1 VRPRLDQAGQLAR
14 KASTSMLGGTI
25 RSVLLVKY
33 GVTSL
38 VKAGNHNKK
47 SETSMRDAASTFDK
61 NLSMAK
67 ETPNQTSH
75 RGGVLGRI
83 VGSVVSPIVAGVD
96 VDEVIDQ
103 IDINDVVAR
112 IDINDVVD
120 RIDINQLAD
129 RVDMDHLIRRI
140 DADELVASV
149 DLDRVLGGVDIDR
162 LIGRIDADQ
171 FLDRI
176 DPDTLLDRIDPNRL
190 LDRVDPDKL
199 LDRVDPDK
207 LLDRVDPDR
216 LLDRVDVNELVARTE
231 IGEIIARS
239 TTGVFGQLL
248 DVARTQIIITDQV
261 AQGVPARLLRGA
273 ARELPLR
280 PGDVEDRVDAAGLSP
295 TERAVKVQGRFA
307 GSVSRFLAFLV
318 DQFIIGVLFTTGALV
333 VQSAIRVIFQS
344 SLDVE
349 DGGILV
355 VMAFALWSFLY
366 TAGSLAATGRT
377 IGKAILGL
385 TVVRADGTALNARR
399 AALRTLMFPLSFVL
413 FGIGFLIGLV
423 RRDRRELHDLIA
435 DTGVVYAW
443 DAHTARLRA
452 EAEEGREVTNP

>member
-1 VRPRLDQAGQLAR
+1 
-14 KASTSMLGGTI
+14 
-25 RSVLLVKY
+25 
-33 GVTSL
+33 
-38 VKAGNHNKK
+38 
-47 SETSMRDAASTFDK
+47 MRDAASAFGK
-61 NLSMAK
+61 NLLMAK
-67 ETPNQTSH
+67 ENPDQTNR

-83 VGSVVSPIVAGVD
+83 VGSVVSPIVAVVD

-103 IDINDVVAR
+103 IDINSVIDR

-129 RVDMDHLIRRI
+129 RLDMDHLITRI
-140 DADELVASV
+140 DTDALVASI
-149 DLDRVLGGVDIDR
+149 DLDRMLSGVDIDR

-171 FLDRI
+171 LLDRI
-176 DPDTLLDRIDPNRL
+176 DPDKL
-190 LDRVDPDKL
+190 LDRVDPDRL

-216 LLDRVDVNELVARTE
+216 LLDRVDPDKLLDRVDPNRLIDRVDVNELVARTE

-239 TTGVFGQLL
+239 TTGVFAQLL

-261 AQGVPARLLRGA
+261 AQGVPARVLRGTV
-273 ARELPLR
+273 RELPLR
-280 PGDVEDRVDAAGLSP
+280 PGHVEDHVDAAGLSP
-295 TERAVKVQGRFA
+295 TERAVQIQGRFS
-307 GSVSRFLAFLV
+307 GSVSRFLAFLL
-318 DQFIIGVLFTTGALV
+318 DQFIIGMLFAAGAVL

-344 SLDVE
+344 SLDIE
-349 DGGILV
+349 GGGLLV
-355 VMAFALWSFLY
+355 VVAFVLWSFVY

-385 TVVRADGTALNARR
+385 TVVRVDGAALDGRH

-413 FGIGFLIGLV
+413 LGIGFLIGLV

-443 DAHTARLRA
+443 DAYTARLRA
-452 EAEEGREVTNP
+452 DAEVGREVGQR